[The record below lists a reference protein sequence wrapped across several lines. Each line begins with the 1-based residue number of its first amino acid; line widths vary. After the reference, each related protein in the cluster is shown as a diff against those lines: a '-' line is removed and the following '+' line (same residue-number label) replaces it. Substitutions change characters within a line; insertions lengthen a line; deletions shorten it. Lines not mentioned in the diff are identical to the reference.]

1 MRRTN
6 EALESIDTALSL
18 DPTIALEEE
27 FARPYAD
34 RANRR
39 YRGRDLEGA
48 LHDLTQ
54 ALRLDSEDT
63 QIRFFRGRI
72 LFELGRYPESIEDF
86 EEIARLDPEFKLES
100 KYFAAYAER
109 ARQRFNNGDM
119 ESALSDF
126 EKSLI
131 ADPKLA
137 QDPLYL
143 RALQWK
149 LDRTLASKQ
158 SEEAVKIFERALSMG
173 LQLRV
178 GPALTSAYYDAG
190 KKRFEASDW
199 KGSIKNLT
207 QALKYRPDNMDALY
221 MRACAARNNADLGDA
236 LRDFEKV
243 LQMDPNR
250 GEQVQPEIQ
259 KIKEILG

>member
-72 LFELGRYPESIEDF
+72 YFELGRYAEAIEDF
-86 EEIARLDPEFKLES
+86 EEIARLDPEFKLDQ
-100 KYFAAYAER
+100 KYFLAYAER

-126 EKSLI
+126 EKGLL
-131 ADPKLA
+131 ADPKIA
-137 QDPLYL
+137 QDPLFA

-149 LDRTLASKQ
+149 MDRTLAQKQ
-158 SEEAVKIFERALSMG
+158 SEEAVKIFERGLSMG
-173 LQLRV
+173 TQLRA
-178 GPALTSAYYDAG
+178 GPALASAYFDAG
-190 KKRFEASDW
+190 KKRFEAADW
-199 KGSIKNLT
+199 KVAIKHLT
-207 QALKYRPDNMDALY
+207 QALKFRPDNLDALY

-243 LQMDPNR
+243 LQLDGNR
-250 GEQVQPEIQ
+250 REQVEPEIQ